1 MLKLLVSL
9 ALTVFL
15 VLFYVDVKNIE
26 LPVFQMTSET
36 VIVAKGHSG
45 HSLIVE
51 VSYSHDGFEEW
62 LQTLSSPYPLFLL
75 DADWIERSEPTL
87 KLIKEKQLPIG
98 LLGTTSLDYEE
109 DPDLLSKQLNVFK
122 NAFDQLPL
130 WFTTSDYTVP
140 TALQHELFA
149 QQINMLAPSMHYSFT
164 QANAKL
170 EDGEFIAIPLHRGE
184 NVQFESLSTFINE
197 QPFLSI
203 EENIFGYTIS
213 TKRYP

>member
-9 ALTVFL
+9 VLTVFL

-26 LPVFQMTSET
+26 LPVFQMTSEP
-36 VIVAKGHSG
+36 VVVAKGNYG

-62 LQTLSSPYPLFLL
+62 LQTLPSPYPLFLL
-75 DADWIERSEPTL
+75 DSNWIERSEPVI
-87 KLIKEKQLPIG
+87 KLIKEKQLPVG
-98 LLGTTSLDYEE
+98 LLGTTSVDYEE
-109 DPDLLSKQLNVFK
+109 DPDLLSRQLTAFN
-122 NAFDQLPL
+122 NAFDRLPL
-130 WFTTSDYTVP
+130 WFTTSDYTFP
-140 TALQHELFA
+140 ASLQHELFT
-149 QQINMLAPSMHYSFT
+149 QQINMLAPSKFYSSIQT
-164 QANAKL
+164 DSKL
-170 EDGEFIAIPLHRGE
+170 EDGDFIAIPLHRSE
-184 NVQFESLSTFINE
+184 NVQFELLSTFMNE